1 MVVTG
6 NGGAM
11 SRTLPPLAARPGSED
26 SSSNRQPPGFH
37 ATAAATIATE
47 QPAGAG
53 SGAGSSLSPDRAN
66 RRGDPEASHDSL
78 PKREGSVQAA
88 PWEKPPLASQSREVA
103 AANHSEVAVASSHRP
118 PTGSDTGSPAQTGDV
133 VGSLGPSGQPHPVS
147 PALLKKFS
155 SQCLRSSVW
164 PSALDITPI
173 GGYAPLGF
181 GRRVLDTV
189 LESHTL
195 RVRCCAWNLHAKP
208 PPGDLSSML
217 PAGRYHLYVVG
228 SSECTHSIA
237 ASVVRRDKSKWEA
250 AVRKAIGPGYT
261 KLRSHALQA
270 IHLIVFAHD
279 DVLPLVSGVQ
289 SAAVPCGLANK
300 LGNKGGVG
308 IALTVGT
315 TRCLFVSCHLAAHQK
330 HIQHR
335 NADYA
340 RIEALMDLP
349 RGRVVLPAQGEGE
362 QVPVSSLPQ
371 RRVSDEYDRVVF
383 LGDMN
388 YRINGTRV
396 MIDTLLASRMHEV
409 LLSNDQLSIERR
421 RGRVFQ
427 GFSEGPLNFAPTY
440 KFNANSKTYDTSKRR
455 RIPAWTDRILFR
467 SQSAGG
473 ITLLAYDSVDAIRS
487 SDHRP
492 VIAALEFQVNV
503 GGAPESAPPLDAATA
518 ASRPEAIPK
527 PTASTA
533 LGETH
538 SQVCTVQ

>member
-1 MVVTG
+1 M
-6 NGGAM
+6 
-11 SRTLPPLAARPGSED
+11 
-26 SSSNRQPPGFH
+26 
-37 ATAAATIATE
+37 
-47 QPAGAG
+47 
-53 SGAGSSLSPDRAN
+53 
-66 RRGDPEASHDSL
+66 
-78 PKREGSVQAA
+78 
-88 PWEKPPLASQSREVA
+88 
-103 AANHSEVAVASSHRP
+103 
-118 PTGSDTGSPAQTGDV
+118 
-133 VGSLGPSGQPHPVS
+133 
-147 PALLKKFS
+147 
-155 SQCLRSSVW
+155 
-164 PSALDITPI
+164 
-173 GGYAPLGF
+173 
-181 GRRVLDTV
+181 
-189 LESHTL
+189 
-195 RVRCCAWNLHAKP
+195 
-208 PPGDLSSML
+208 
-217 PAGRYHLYVVG
+217 
-228 SSECTHSIA
+228 
-237 ASVVRRDKSKWEA
+237 
-250 AVRKAIGPGYT
+250 
-261 KLRSHALQA
+261 
-270 IHLIVFAHD
+270 
-279 DVLPLVSGVQ
+279 
-289 SAAVPCGLANK
+289 PCGLANK

-440 KFNANSKTYDTSKRR
+440 KFNANSETYDTSKKR

-467 SQSAGG
+467 SVCLVPLCVRLAWLGDTHWCDCTQQSAGG
-473 ITLLAYDSVDAIRS
+473 ITLLAYDSVDSIRS

-492 VIAALEFQVNV
+492 VIAALEVCLR
-503 GGAPESAPPLDAATA
+503 AARPRDAV
-518 ASRPEAIPK
+518 
-527 PTASTA
+527 
-533 LGETH
+533 L
-538 SQVCTVQ
+538 